1 MRVASTPIAIPVM
14 VAGLLAGSCAQ
25 KPADPGL
32 AGPVVVAPEPATRIV
47 VVEKPAPPKVVIV
60 ERPAPPPPA
69 SNRPALRPAPVAT
82 SRPALGGCSKY
93 TKAVCSLHAG
103 CTWTKGSTVHGTRI
117 RGKCSGKTPLR

>member
-1 MRVASTPIAIPVM
+1 MRVASTPIAILVM
-14 VAGLLAGSCAQ
+14 VAGVLAGSCAQ

-32 AGPVVVAPEPATRIV
+32 AGPVVVTPEPPPRVV
-47 VVEKPAPPKVVIV
+47 VVEKSAPPKVVVV
-60 ERPAPPPPA
+60 ERPTPPV

-82 SRPALGGCSKY
+82 PRPALGGCSKY